1 MFPRKKR
8 LWWLP
13 LAIIMVCV
21 LGTWLYSLVFSGGR
35 EPDRGVIRQEIVDGQ
50 SYDVLEQA
58 FQGDFQVKKVCF
70 LADPASGAGAEV
82 LCLPLGQD
90 GTVPEGFAQAKI
102 MDQALYEAYCR
113 TWGLTPAFRGKVAV
127 IACAVPGAADTELQ
141 VGDLIQAADT
151 ATVWLRDRAQGEG
164 AGAAG
169 FVLVFPVDRA
179 VQKLNICPLY
189 TPEEVE
195 ALGRGEALPGR
206 ILGD

>member
-21 LGTWLYSLVFSGGR
+21 LGTWLYSLVFSGGM

-70 LADPASGAGAEV
+70 CSDPEAGVGAEV
-82 LCLPLGQD
+82 LYLPRGED
-90 GTVPEGFAQAKI
+90 SAVPEGFVQAKI
-102 MDQALYEAYCR
+102 MDQALYTAYCE
-113 TWGLTPAFRGKVAV
+113 TWGFTPAFQGRVAV
-127 IACAVPGAADTELQ
+127 IACAAPGAADTAYQ
-141 VGDLIQAADT
+141 VGDIVQAADT
-151 ATVWLRDRAQGEG
+151 ATIWLRDRAVGEG
-164 AGAAG
+164 PDAPG

-179 VQKLNICPLY
+179 VDKLNVCPLY
-189 TPEEVE
+189 SPEEVE
-195 ALGRGEALPGR
+195 TLRETGIGPVG
-206 ILGD
+206 ILDN